1 MRVSTTRVGTAL
13 TSRLDSVSS
22 DPIPVF
28 PPGALDVD
36 QGVHVL
42 AAGID
47 LGRYSGIHVRR
58 GRWRAPEMLDF
69 PACPEMGRI
78 DYRSK
83 GRERGGGARPRGLR
97 ERAGP
102 EERHAHESASATG
115 WANLPGNS
123 EGPFA
128 MALSLSDTPRK
139 SFAER
144 LAIGTCKESFTPMR
158 YHGAE
163 PIAYGR

>member
-1 MRVSTTRVGTAL
+1 MFNDTAPTEIYALTLRDARPISWPQTRKATLWAKRRVAMRVSTTRVGTAL

-78 DYRSK
+78 DYRSTN
-83 GRERGGGARPRGLR
+83 R
-97 ERAGP
+97 
-102 EERHAHESASATG
+102 
-115 WANLPGNS
+115 LPV
-123 EGPFA
+123 
-128 MALSLSDTPRK
+128 
-139 SFAER
+139 
-144 LAIGTCKESFTPMR
+144 
-158 YHGAE
+158 
-163 PIAYGR
+163 